1 MKKHLSILMLLA
13 ALVVPWA
20 SRAQETL
27 TVCDGTGTNTHFPVN
42 GLYTDTYAACNE
54 FIIPASLLTEMS
66 GATIESMTFYLSTP
80 AAAAWTGTIQ
90 MYLGETTATSVA
102 SFSTPSSS
110 AVTVVYTGLLD
121 ATGTTMT
128 VTFSTP
134 YEYNGGNLLIGSYIS
149 VAGNYKL

>member
-1 MKKHLSILMLLA
+1 MNIMKKHLRLLMLLA
-13 ALVVPWA
+13 ALLVPWA
-20 SRAQETL
+20 SSAQETL
-27 TVCDGTGTNTHFPVN
+27 TVCDGTGTNTYFPVN
-42 GLYTDTYAACNE
+42 GLYTDTRETCNE
-54 FIIPASLLTEMS
+54 FIIPSSLLGDMEGGTITE
-66 GATIESMTFYLSTP
+66 MTFYLSTP
-80 AAAAWTGTIQ
+80 ATEAWTGTIQ

-134 YEYNGGNLLIGSYIS
+134 YEYNGGNLLIGSFIS
-149 VAGNYKL
+149 VA